1 MIDQCAGCRIGCSWD
16 CVILVIHN
24 VIFAVENQII
34 MQCLGLVKIAHARGH
49 IVLDDLL
56 DETVEFGVFFSSFLN
71 FCGTVLIVYLYPG
84 WRTIL
89 FSTGTDAC
97 NIILVLVGPTVIQ
110 AVQYFSELL
119 AVYTEGRNINFRF
132 YILES
137 INNRCFQIVQFG
149 AGKHLGIRR
158 PFFVPLEKCDDL
170 GACAAFSRRKA
181 VVRCT
186 GRNFLLSCPVNRI
199 IVV

>member
-137 INNRCFQIVQFG
+137 INNRCFRLSSSVPESTLASAGRSSYRLRNVTIWARVQLS
-149 AGKHLGIRR
+149 AGEKQLSD
-158 PFFVPLEKCDDL
+158 VPDVISFCL
-170 GACAAFSRRKA
+170 AQ
-181 VVRCT
+181 
-186 GRNFLLSCPVNRI
+186 
-199 IVV
+199 